1 MSTPKAP
8 RRYLLIS
15 PAFPPM
21 SRIGAKRALHLCRN
35 LPHFGWEPVV
45 LAAPPRDNHVDPRLA
60 ESLPPAIVV
69 SRGYSGVL
77 RSLVHRLM
85 HFRALPFEET
95 PVNRQRRLRERRVLG
110 QDLGFLTPFDQYF
123 YDTAAAVRQGLAL
136 VRRHELEAIQVS
148 ADPWSALLAGYAIH
162 RLTGLPLVPDL
173 RDPWSL
179 HEAKMALRPA
189 LTRAIVRHVEHAV
202 FRRSARIVL
211 NTEAARDAYREAYDG
226 RIPSGRFTFVR
237 NAYDPGLFAPVPQ
250 VKAPVFRVLYFG
262 RFSRFVEP
270 TILLR
275 AFRAFVER
283 EALVPSQAR
292 LAFAG
297 GLRQPDLAS
306 IHEHGLAEHVDVLGY
321 VPYHDSLALLR
332 SAHVLCLVAGP
343 ERTLQIPG
351 KLYDYLAARRPILA
365 ISANEELNRILADSR
380 SGTSARY
387 DDGASGAVRLGEL
400 YGRFQ
405 RGESFDLDSAA
416 IAPYAAREQARALAS
431 ILDQATV

>member
-1 MSTPKAP
+1 VPARRAL

-21 SRIGAKRALHLCRN
+21 SRIGARRALHLCRN

-60 ESLPPAIVV
+60 ESLPPDMVV
-69 SRGYSGVL
+69 SHGYSGVL
-77 RSLVHRLM
+77 RSLVHRLAR
-85 HFRALPFEET
+85 FRPLPFEET
-95 PVNRQRRLRERRVLG
+95 PVHGQRRLRERRVLG

-123 YDTAAAVRQGLAL
+123 YDTLGAVRRGIAL
-136 VRRHELEAIQVS
+136 VRRHDLEAIQVS

-179 HEAKMALRPA
+179 HEAKMALRPRP
-189 LTRAIVRHVEHAV
+189 TRAIVRHVEHAV

-211 NTEAARDAYREAYDG
+211 NTDAACDAYRVAYRG
-226 RIPSGRFTFVR
+226 RIPPSRFTFVR
-237 NAYDPGLFAPVPQ
+237 NAYDAGLFDPAPP
-250 VKAPVFRVLYFG
+250 ASSSAFRVLYFG

-270 TILLR
+270 DILLR
-275 AFRAFVER
+275 AFRRFVAR
-283 EALVPSQAR
+283 EALAPHEAR
-292 LAFAG
+292 LTFAG

-306 IHEHGLAEHVDVLGY
+306 IREHGLAEHVDVLGY

-343 ERTLQIPG
+343 ARTLQIPG

-365 ISANEELNRILADSR
+365 ISANAELNRILAESGA
-380 SGTSARY
+380 GTSTPY
-387 DDGASGAVRLGEL
+387 DDGAQAAAQLGRLFR
-400 YGRFQ
+400 RFQ
-405 RGESFDLDSAA
+405 RGESFDLELSA

-431 ILDQATV
+431 VLDEATA